1 MLYVSTRNTTDIYTA
16 YRALHETNA
25 PDGGNFVPF
34 RLPML
39 DQSMLR
45 KQTGCETVAQI
56 LNLFFGLRLS
66 AWDVECAIGKVP
78 VKLTNLGQ
86 KVFIAEAW
94 HNPSANYGYLYD
106 SLCNLIF
113 GNEVKNTGGWL
124 QIAVEIAL
132 LLGMYS
138 DMEYVSGGF
147 DFAVNAGDFSDLT
160 AVTYAK
166 TMGLPVNR
174 IICAC
179 DSNAAVWDFVN
190 RGELA
195 VSETHPK
202 YMENFIYLRLG
213 AEEARRYLTACESKR
228 TYAVDET
235 QLQSLNS
242 DLFAAVVSENRVES
256 VISGVYQT
264 NQYAIDRDTAI
275 SYGALQ
281 DYRAHTGINANTVI
295 LAKKRP
301 DRTKE

>member
-16 YRALHETNA
+16 YRALHETNT

-56 LNLFFGLRLS
+56 LNLFFGLRLR
-66 AWDVECAIGKVP
+66 AWDVECAIGRSS
-78 VKLTNLGQ
+78 VKLANLGQ
-86 KVFIAEAW
+86 KVFVAEAW
-94 HNPSANYGYLYD
+94 RNPVASYDYLYD
-106 SLCNLIF
+106 SLCNLMF
-113 GNEVKNTGGWL
+113 DGKKKTTDGWPR
-124 QIAVEIAL
+124 IAVEIAL

-138 DMEYVSGGF
+138 DMEYTSGGF
-147 DFAVNAGDFSDLT
+147 DFAVNAGDFADLT

-166 TMGLPVNR
+166 TMGMPVNR

-190 RGELA
+190 RGEFTA
-195 VSETHPK
+195 SETQPK

-213 AEEARRYLTACESKR
+213 AEETHRYMTACENKR
-228 TYAVDET
+228 VYSIDET
-235 QLQSLNS
+235 LLQSLNS

-256 VISGVYQT
+256 VVSGIYQT
-264 NQYAIDRDTAI
+264 NQYAVDRDSAL

-281 DYRAHTGINANTVI
+281 DYRAQTGVNANTVI
-295 LAKKRP
+295 LAKKRG